1 MGSYADKVAFFA
13 FFIYTVSMKIKYYF
27 LTFLCVL
34 CAALAQAQADIA
46 VNEDAFLVQKA
57 ITVWGDETSSE
68 KLMSAQCQ
76 AVRITPDWLLT
87 AAHCVYDFCRNNQ
100 NCTVQVNVVS
110 APQDDLAA
118 QVRVR
123 SGAQKKNVFIFP
135 GYNPR
140 QNRSSSFDVALIR
153 LAPQERDWAFF
164 APRGGKR
171 FSREQ
176 FEKQLDVYPES
187 RAQWNAKRPRLL
199 TFDAAVSARLTPA
212 IAVPRVE
219 NGGVSWLYNAGG
231 QAYFISEL
239 QHFVSTDFGVRQGNS
254 GGGVFTADGQLVGV
268 VSMSFT
274 GKGNRMQFKDA
285 DGKAVSTLQNADAY
299 FVFTGFT
306 SAVSAFIRGHVPG
319 VFSVGAVPQAAE
331 LTNEKFTRIIKTL
344 DNAQAN

>member
-1 MGSYADKVAFFA
+1 
-13 FFIYTVSMKIKYYF
+13 MKIKYYF

-76 AVRITPDWLLT
+76 AVRITPGWLLT

-100 NCTVQVNVVS
+100 NCTVQVDVVS

-153 LAPQERDWAFF
+153 LAPQERDGLFLPRAAGSVFLGSSLKNNWTSTRNP
-164 APRGGKR
+164 APSGT
-171 FSREQ
+171 
-176 FEKQLDVYPES
+176 P
-187 RAQWNAKRPRLL
+187 
-199 TFDAAVSARLTPA
+199 SAR
-212 IAVPRVE
+212 
-219 NGGVSWLYNAGG
+219 GY
-231 QAYFISEL
+231 
-239 QHFVSTDFGVRQGNS
+239 
-254 GGGVFTADGQLVGV
+254 
-268 VSMSFT
+268 
-274 GKGNRMQFKDA
+274 
-285 DGKAVSTLQNADAY
+285 
-299 FVFTGFT
+299 
-306 SAVSAFIRGHVPG
+306 
-319 VFSVGAVPQAAE
+319 
-331 LTNEKFTRIIKTL
+331 
-344 DNAQAN
+344 

>member
-100 NCTVQVNVVS
+100 NCTVQVDVVS

-140 QNRSSSFDVALIR
+140 QNRSSSFDGALIR

-231 QAYFISEL
+231 E
-239 QHFVSTDFGVRQGNS
+239 
-254 GGGVFTADGQLVGV
+254 
-268 VSMSFT
+268 
-274 GKGNRMQFKDA
+274 
-285 DGKAVSTLQNADAY
+285 
-299 FVFTGFT
+299 
-306 SAVSAFIRGHVPG
+306 P
-319 VFSVGAVPQAAE
+319 
-331 LTNEKFTRIIKTL
+331 
-344 DNAQAN
+344 

>member
-1 MGSYADKVAFFA
+1 
-13 FFIYTVSMKIKYYF
+13 MKSHSRINGESKIF
-27 LTFLCVL
+27 MRQT
-34 CAALAQAQADIA
+34 
-46 VNEDAFLVQKA
+46 KHGKP
-57 ITVWGDETSSE
+57 ITT
-68 KLMSAQCQ
+68 
-76 AVRITPDWLLT
+76 
-87 AAHCVYDFCRNNQ
+87 N
-100 NCTVQVNVVS
+100 VS
-110 APQDDLAA
+110 A
-118 QVRVR
+118 
-123 SGAQKKNVFIFP
+123 GQKKNVFIFP